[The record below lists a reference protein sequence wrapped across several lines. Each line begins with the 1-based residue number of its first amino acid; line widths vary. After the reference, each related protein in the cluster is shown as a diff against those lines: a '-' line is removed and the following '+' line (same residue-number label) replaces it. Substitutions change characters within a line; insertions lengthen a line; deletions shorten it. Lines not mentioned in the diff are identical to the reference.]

1 MNSTR
6 KMSGGKRGR
15 KGTKKVGGK
24 KTYKGGANS
33 NMGMGNSGMGNS
45 GMSNSGMGNSGMGMN
60 SEEEQMGGKRNTRK
74 NMSGGKRKASPW
86 NKFVKKIFSE
96 MRRKDKDASFGD
108 ALKEASKRK
117 KEM

>member
-1 MNSTR
+1 MAATR
-6 KMSGGKRGR
+6 RMRGGKRRTCKNNSVEGGR
-15 KGTKKVGGK
+15 RK
-24 KTYKGGANS
+24 
-33 NMGMGNSGMGNS
+33 
-45 GMSNSGMGNSGMGMN
+45 
-60 SEEEQMGGKRNTRK
+60 TRK
-74 NMSGGKRKASPW
+74 NNTMEGGKRKASPW